1 MRDDKKGAV
10 PGGISVTSFAK
21 CELLYAHPALT
32 EWQICRQRGYLQANS
47 LPPGGA
53 TRGDDGT
60 PLETDGAVALGK
72 AALCEDEGA
81 IGGASGTV
89 TLGVAGG
96 EIAGAGGTVTLGVAG
111 GEIAGAGGTVTLGVA
126 GGEID
131 GAGGTVT
138 LGVAGGEISGS
149 GGTRAPDAVV
159 GGTTTCGDLEG
170 GSTEFGKAG
179 TIKLD
184 RSALETNGTGTRGGG
199 AASFLTI
206 VGVVGGGAGLRPKL
220 STSLCLI

>member
-1 MRDDKKGAV
+1 M
-10 PGGISVTSFAK
+10 
-21 CELLYAHPALT
+21 
-32 EWQICRQRGYLQANS
+32 
-47 LPPGGA
+47 
-53 TRGDDGT
+53 
-60 PLETDGAVALGK
+60 ALGK

-81 IGGASGTV
+81 IG
-89 TLGVAGG
+89 
-96 EIAGAGGTVTLGVAG
+96 GAGGTVTLGVAG
-111 GEIAGAGGTVTLGVA
+111 GEIAGAGGTVTLGVV
-126 GGEID
+126 GGEI
-131 GAGGTVT
+131 A
-138 LGVAGGEISGS
+138 GS

-159 GGTTTCGDLEG
+159 GGTTTCGVLEG

-179 TIKLD
+179 TIRLD